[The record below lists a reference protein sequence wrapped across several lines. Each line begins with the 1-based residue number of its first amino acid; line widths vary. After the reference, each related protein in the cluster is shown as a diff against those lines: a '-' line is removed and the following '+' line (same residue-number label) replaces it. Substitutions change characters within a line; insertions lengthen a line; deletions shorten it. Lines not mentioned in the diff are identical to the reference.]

1 MTKPTSGRSRTGRG
15 DSPDNCGAGIFV
27 TGTDTGVGK
36 TWTGARLIA
45 ALAGRGLRV
54 APRKPLES
62 GWNERELGLTDA
74 GILAA
79 AVPGGVALDT
89 VCRWRFPETASPA
102 RAAELAGVHVRL
114 AEVIEACRR
123 RPGEFALV
131 EGAGG
136 FFSPLTGDALNAD
149 LAEALELPVV
159 LVAADRLGCI
169 NHTLLSAA
177 AIAGRGLVLRA
188 VVLNRA
194 EAETESAMDN
204 AADLEHYLDCPVVCS
219 GHTAR
224 SQTDETWAEELADI
238 VTGRSPVDQL
248 LNRLQ

>member
-15 DSPDNCGAGIFV
+15 DSPDIPDAGIFV
-27 TGTDTGVGK
+27 AGTDTGVGK

-45 ALAGRGLRV
+45 VLAGRGLRV

-62 GWNERELGLTDA
+62 GWNEREVGLTDA

-89 VCRWRFPETASPA
+89 VCRWRFPEAVSPA
-102 RAAELAGVHVRL
+102 RAAELAGIHVCL
-114 AEVIEACRR
+114 AEAIEACRSR
-123 RPGEFALV
+123 SGEFALV

-177 AIAGRGLVLRA
+177 AIARRGLVLSA

-194 EAETESAMDN
+194 EVETDPAMDN
-204 AADLEHYLDCPVVCS
+204 AADLGLYLNCPIVCS
-219 GHTAR
+219 GHAASPEANER
-224 SQTDETWAEELADI
+224 WVEVLADI
-238 VTGRSPVDQL
+238 VTGRSREDQL